1 MSGFRWHSNIVAQ
14 GAAAA
19 PPPRAGGNSSA
30 LGRLERAAAA
40 PPSRSYT
47 ADPMNPLCLPYEKLM
62 GQLAVSQRDEKGE
75 LVQAEATK
83 LVKNLAQM
91 GVPLTSQSAGMLL
104 AIIDVQGRPSWE
116 EFLQC
121 VSVRGGSAIG
131 PAGGAARAAP
141 AATSGLGALCGSSGP
156 AAAGRGAGR
165 GSTARGRGG
174 PAVLTYSSR
183 QVGPSFARER

>member
-30 LGRLERAAAA
+30 LGRLERAAASA
-40 PPSRSYT
+40 PPRSYT

-131 PAGGAARAAP
+131 PAGGGARARRRRPAGWARSAAAAARPRPGAAP
-141 AATSGLGALCGSSGP
+141 GAVRRRAAVAGP
-156 AAAGRGAGR
+156 RC
-165 GSTARGRGG
+165 
-174 PAVLTYSSR
+174 
-183 QVGPSFARER
+183 

>member
-14 GAAAA
+14 GASAS
-19 PPPRAGGNSSA
+19 PPPRAGNSSA
-30 LGRLERAAAA
+30 LGRLERAAASA
-40 PPSRSYT
+40 PPRSYT

-62 GQLAVSQRDEKGE
+62 GQLAVSQRDQKGE

-156 AAAGRGAGR
+156 AATGRGAGR

-183 QVGPSFARER
+183 QVAPSFARER

>member
-1 MSGFRWHSNIVAQ
+1 
-14 GAAAA
+14 
-19 PPPRAGGNSSA
+19 
-30 LGRLERAAAA
+30 
-40 PPSRSYT
+40 
-47 ADPMNPLCLPYEKLM
+47 MNPLCLPYEKLM

-131 PAGGAARAAP
+131 PRAA
-141 AATSGLGALCGSSGP
+141 AA
-156 AAAGRGAGR
+156 RGAGGDQR
-165 GSTARGRGG
+165 VGRALRQQRPGRDRARRRARFDGARSWRARG
-174 PAVLTYSSR
+174 ADVLEPKLWR
-183 QVGPSFARER
+183 RIIARER